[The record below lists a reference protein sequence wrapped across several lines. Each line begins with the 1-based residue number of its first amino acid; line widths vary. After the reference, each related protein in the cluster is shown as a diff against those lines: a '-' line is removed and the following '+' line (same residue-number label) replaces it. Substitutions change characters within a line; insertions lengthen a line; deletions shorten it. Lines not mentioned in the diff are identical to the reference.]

1 MGPEE
6 MSPTTQIFQHG
17 ITWAIV
23 NLKETPNRNHSGFLD
38 PTFNSLLKAK
48 FWPCDHEKTKPKA
61 TCSNKTKG
69 RDKPEPWPLSSYIL
83 T

>member
-1 MGPEE
+1 

-48 FWPCDHEKTKPKA
+48 FWLWPCDHEKTKPKA